1 MRNSRA
7 ARLHQVVRRPGRGGL
22 SALGAEQLR
31 KYFST
36 ETSQDEKLSIGAM
49 DPTASMTVMQMA
61 AEEIDAAGMTYGELR
76 KVAEETIMACEGG
89 EREAV
94 VNEGDGEVK
103 EVAQG
108 GQAMEVEG
116 YVEPEDEAA
125 EEIDAA
131 GMTYG
136 ELRKAAEE
144 TIVAC
149 EGREREAAFKGG
161 NREIE
166 EVAQGGQ
173 DMETEGDV
181 EVVDEEMGEEDWEEG
196 GVALAKDY

>member
-1 MRNSRA
+1 M
-7 ARLHQVVRRPGRGGL
+7 VRRPGRGGL

-49 DPTASMTVMQMA
+49 DPTASMTVMQM
-61 AEEIDAAGMTYGELR
+61 
-76 KVAEETIMACEGG
+76 
-89 EREAV
+89 
-94 VNEGDGEVK
+94 
-103 EVAQG
+103 
-108 GQAMEVEG
+108 
-116 YVEPEDEAA
+116 AA